1 MVAEYS
7 VWQQGMEV
15 NYAALCEEKKDGLHI
30 LRLMGQ
36 ISVVYIPQMIDGY
49 EVKVIGEYCF
59 SACNN
64 CNNRTTVNDWEK
76 MEKLARDRGMNE
88 LSGDYV
94 EQVILPDSVH
104 ELCSYA
110 FYNCRKLKCIEFGR
124 SLDIVNND
132 AFMNCMG
139 LSVLVVRSRAEEPTG
154 AQYFLKQLNKGIEL
168 KYVDDGNTCGSFY
181 YSEYTESYEE
191 IGPAHIFH
199 MDLQGEGYRA
209 RQLFDNGVVDA
220 AGYDTIFEAAKALES
235 TYTLSK
241 MAAGRLQ
248 YPVKLT
254 DNARDMYMEFIKDNI
269 AKVLEWVVAERRIDI
284 IEFMADNNI
293 LDESGLDAVLKL
305 AGKCDWTMGIAAII
319 ELGSRFAPKL
329 KKSRYEF

>member
-59 SACNN
+59 SARNN
-64 CNNRTTVNDWEK
+64 CKNRTSDNDWEK

-124 SLDIVNND
+124 SLDID

-154 AQYFLKQLNKGIEL
+154 AQYFLKQLNKRIEL

>member
-7 VWQQGMEV
+7 VWQQGVEV

-36 ISVVYIPQMIDGY
+36 TSVVYIPQMIDGY

-59 SACNN
+59 SARNN
-64 CNNRTTVNDWEK
+64 CKNRTSDNDWEK

-139 LSVLVVRSRAEEPTG
+139 LSVLMVRSRAEEPTG

-168 KYVDDGNTCGSFY
+168 KYVDDGNTCGSCLL
-181 YSEYTESYEE
+181 YTS
-191 IGPAHIFH
+191 P
-199 MDLQGEGYRA
+199 
-209 RQLFDNGVVDA
+209 
-220 AGYDTIFEAAKALES
+220 S
-235 TYTLSK
+235 
-241 MAAGRLQ
+241 
-248 YPVKLT
+248 P
-254 DNARDMYMEFIKDNI
+254 RDC
-269 AKVLEWVVAERRIDI
+269 
-284 IEFMADNNI
+284 
-293 LDESGLDAVLKL
+293 S
-305 AGKCDWTMGIAAII
+305 
-319 ELGSRFAPKL
+319 
-329 KKSRYEF
+329 

>member
-36 ISVVYIPQMIDGY
+36 TSVVYIPQMIDGY

-59 SACNN
+59 SARNN
-64 CNNRTTVNDWEK
+64 CKNRTSDNDWEK

-132 AFMNCMG
+132 AFMK
-139 LSVLVVRSRAEEPTG
+139 
-154 AQYFLKQLNKGIEL
+154 YFLKQLNKGIEL